1 MPLDPAIP
9 PGKAS
14 EMWFTALVRSHSP
27 AHVCNADEKRPFRT
41 SAPSV
46 QLDVLHLSDSLVSER
61 VNQHVKLPSFL
72 QCSQVG
78 PVLPDPMCCQSE
90 NFELSKHFKHH
101 PSARRGLRETNSVSQ
116 GSTRNVSR

>member
-27 AHVCNADEKRPFRT
+27 AHVCNADEKRPFRI

-46 QLDVLHLSDSLVSER
+46 ELEVLHLSGSLVSER
-61 VNQHVKLPSFL
+61 VNQHVKLTSFL
-72 QCSQVG
+72 QCSSQVG
-78 PVLPDPMCCQSE
+78 LVLCAAKVRTLNSVNISNTIPVLDMD
-90 NFELSKHFKHH
+90 
-101 PSARRGLRETNSVSQ
+101 
-116 GSTRNVSR
+116 